1 MAFDEKLAARL
12 RDALAGTDG
21 VTEKAMFGG
30 KAFLFDGNM
39 LVGVIKNDLV
49 ARVGPERFEAAVA
62 RNGVRTFDF
71 SGWPMSGW
79 VMVAPDGCQT
89 EASLRAWIEEALEY
103 VQTLPK
109 K

>member
-62 RNGVRTFDF
+62 RNGVRPFDF
-71 SGWPMSGW
+71 SGRPMSGW

>member
-1 MAFDEKLAARL
+1 VAFDENLAARL
-12 RDALAGTDG
+12 RDALVGTTG

-30 KAFLFDGNM
+30 KAFLVDGNM

-62 RNGVRTFDF
+62 KDGVRPFDF
-71 SGWPMSGW
+71 SGRPMSGW

-89 EASLRAWIEEALEY
+89 DASLNAWIEEALEY

>member
-1 MAFDEKLAARL
+1 MAFDENLAARL
-12 RDALAGTDG
+12 RDALVGTTG

-30 KAFLFDGNM
+30 KAFLVDGNM

-62 RNGVRTFDF
+62 KDGVRPFDS
-71 SGWPMSGW
+71 SGRPMSGW

-89 EASLRAWIEEALEY
+89 DASLNAWIEEALEY